1 MPTPA
6 APCSESVQSAS
17 SAERPSKQDD
27 PEFLAIGYSQFSIA
41 NLTALYNSTFA
52 QGFSND
58 ERQAAVCALLR
69 HNAHAD
75 GAHFQSRVK
84 GGLHPAYVGFNPS
97 MTDNKAR
104 TLSNEELVG
113 AALEDV
119 FDAVTMQ
126 DRLDGGITVMLH
138 CARVKSTSTQTA
150 DEVTVDLYVTPRE
163 LRKSPECI
171 GSDIAVLV
179 QAFFQEF
186 ALPHFQCFNKHCNLE
201 IITPPTNTSQG
212 SSINVDGP
220 QYLPFPVSPA
230 SSRIQ
235 CSAQDPSQ
243 FNAPANTQAD
253 GTLSAAIHWVKEI
266 SNRTNVPPSSP
277 QKPQSIQRRHLA
289 EVHPPLRVTEQ
300 MLSAAE
306 LPAHSTSIFSTNPT
320 IFGPMLI
327 SIRPNTDAVLDHFK
341 ISNKVLPQLRKLIS
355 TARSSHWEAVLRSP
369 QWNLTYEQAVNIS

>member
-6 APCSESVQSAS
+6 APHSESVQSAS

-27 PEFLAIGYSQFSIA
+27 PEFLAIRYSQFSIA

-58 ERQAAVCALLR
+58 EKTGR
-69 HNAHAD
+69 N

-126 DRLDGGITVMLH
+126 DCLDSGITVMLH
-138 CARVKSTSTQTA
+138 CARVKSTSMQMA
-150 DEVTVDLYVTPRE
+150 DEVTIDLYVTPRE
-163 LRKSPECI
+163 LHESPEHI
-171 GSDIAVLV
+171 GSDITVLV
-179 QAFFQEF
+179 QAFCQEF
-186 ALPHFQCFNKHCNLE
+186 ALPHFQRFNKHCNLE
-201 IITPPTNTSQG
+201 IITPPTNTLQG
-212 SSINVDGP
+212 SSINADRP
-220 QYLPFPVSPA
+220 QYLPFPISPA
-230 SSRIQ
+230 SSHIQ
-235 CSAQDPSQ
+235 CLAQDPSQ
-243 FNAPANTQAD
+243 FNVPANTQAD
-253 GTLSAAIHWVKEI
+253 GTSSAAI
-266 SNRTNVPPSSP
+266 R
-277 QKPQSIQRRHLA
+277 QRCLA

-300 MLSAAE
+300 MPSTAK

-320 IFGPMLI
+320 IFGLMLI
-327 SIRPNTDAVLDHFK
+327 SIRPNTDAVLDRFK
-341 ISNKVLPQLRKLIS
+341 ISNEVLPQLWKLIS
-355 TARSSHWEAVLRSP
+355 TARSSCWEAVLRSP